1 MRSGR
6 SVGRGNR
13 CLDIRPPLLPTI
25 VIFLLAPLG
34 YAVQMLKHMR
44 CGFTDRNNELGC
56 RKPLDKTISSCWY
69 EQRLDCINIGNY
81 KASDWIIFINPSKEY
96 QGFAFQ
102 LRLICIVTC
111 LVLWKDWNICFK
123 ICQLRHFIQF
133 FTILYAYCVIISRAW
148 YKFSSFVLLKFYTS
162 RSTLIAI
169 SLRFSF
175 IIVLSWNNFV
185 SHKF

>member
-1 MRSGR
+1 MAI
-6 SVGRGNR
+6 VAW
-13 CLDIRPPLLPTI
+13 LDIGPRLPTI
-25 VIFLLAPLG
+25 AIFLLAPLG

-56 RKPLDKTISSCWY
+56 RKPLDKTIWSCWY

-81 KASDWIIFINPSKEY
+81 EASDWIILINPSEEY

-102 LRLICIVTC
+102 LQLVCTVIC

-123 ICQLRHFIQF
+123 ICVLTHFVQF
-133 FTILYAYCVIISRAW
+133 FTNRIIISRTW
-148 YKFSSFVLLKFYTS
+148 YKFSSFMLLKFYIS

-169 SLRFSF
+169 SLQFSF